1 MFAFQP
7 EPQTLNPEPQLLT
20 NESPVMKMK
29 GGKQVHYESGP
40 NMTPLVDIVMVILI
54 FLMLAG
60 SFGGE
65 SAFLVS
71 KQAIKKSGGNGR
83 PLKPGEVPDTPIEIR
98 VDNSR
103 DGLGFI
109 ATGTGLAPTGSAE
122 QIRTWMNTKR
132 VMFNNSGTPTS
143 KLLVTISPSRAVKY
157 RYLIA
162 VYQAALQAEF
172 EKVAFTTSH

>member
-1 MFAFQP
+1 
-7 EPQTLNPEPQLLT
+7 
-20 NESPVMKMK
+20 MKMK
-29 GGKQVHYESGP
+29 GGKQVHYDSGP
-40 NMTPLVDIVMVILI
+40 NMTPLVDVVMVILI

-60 SFGGE
+60 SFGGD
-65 SAFLVS
+65 SQFMVS
-71 KQAIKKSGGNGR
+71 KQAIKKSGGAGK

-109 ATGTGLAPTGSAE
+109 ATGTGLAPTTSGEQVRSWLTRKKAE
-122 QIRTWMNTKR
+122 MVAAGNK
-132 VMFNNSGTPTS
+132 PD
-143 KLLVTISPSRAVKY
+143 KLLVTISPSRTVKY

-162 VYQAALQAEF
+162 VYQAALQAEI